1 MKKTATPI
9 RVGIVG
15 LGRAGFG
22 MQTQELLARP
32 GMYEIVAGC
41 DLSPKQRR
49 RFGDK
54 VPGAKLYARAE
65 DLFADPRVELEI
77 SGGAAMKA
85 PVYFVLG
92 SRGALVSD
100 DEKTL
105 RLRYLDPKKK
115 LPARRATTRLMDSFG
130 RGETLPWIEETREVR
145 KDLRP
150 DCIWDALHG
159 HLRGGKPFRVTTQ
172 EAFEVMRVLALASK
186 APVL

>member
-54 VPGAKLYARAE
+54 VPGAKL
-65 DLFADPRVELEI
+65 
-77 SGGAAMKA
+77 
-85 PVYFVLG
+85 
-92 SRGALVSD
+92 
-100 DEKTL
+100 
-105 RLRYLDPKKK
+105 
-115 LPARRATTRLMDSFG
+115 PARRATTGLMDSFG

-159 HLRGGKPFRVTTQ
+159 HLRGGKPFRVTTE